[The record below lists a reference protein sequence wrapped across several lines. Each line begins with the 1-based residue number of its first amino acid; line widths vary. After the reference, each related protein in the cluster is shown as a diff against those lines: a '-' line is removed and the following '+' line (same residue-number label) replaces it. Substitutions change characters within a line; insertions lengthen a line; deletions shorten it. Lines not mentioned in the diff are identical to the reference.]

1 MNSLKLPRVV
11 LSSNARVRSGR
22 FISASCALY
31 LYLAVFGATAQE
43 AAKPEAAPASSGRHL
58 LWKGDRFEDWTIT
71 DFGSQREVKPL
82 EDGGFEIEAGYPL
95 SCVHSTAF
103 DWPQG
108 NYELEWEFQR
118 VEGNDFP
125 CCLTFPVKDSHCS
138 VVIGGWGG
146 TLVGLSCIDGKD
158 AAHNETAKHMVFENG
173 KWYQARL
180 RVEGNRIRCWID
192 DKEIISIDVG
202 EQKLSVRNEVQLS
215 QPLGICCFETKARIR
230 KFRLYS
236 LNSLNSQKS
245 PRP

>member
-1 MNSLKLPRVV
+1 MILLNSLRTAPALA
-11 LSSNARVRSGR
+11 ARVRLGS
-22 FISASCALY
+22 FLSTFCALC
-31 LYLAVFGATAQE
+31 LALAAFAASAQE
-43 AAKPEAAPASSGRHL
+43 AAKPEASPVNSERQL
-58 LWKGDRFEDWTIT
+58 LWKGDRFEDWTVT
-71 DFGSQREVKPL
+71 EFGSQREVKPI

-95 SCVHSTAF
+95 SGVHSTAF

-158 AAHNETAKHMVFENG
+158 AAHNQTAKHMVFENG

-180 RVEGNRIRCWID
+180 RVEGNQIRCWIG
-192 DKEIISIDVG
+192 DKEIISLDVG

-215 QPLGICCFETKARIR
+215 QPMGICCFETKARIR
-230 KFRLYS
+230 KFRLYALTPS
-236 LNSLNSQKS
+236 KS

>member
-11 LSSNARVRSGR
+11 LSPNPRVRSGR

-31 LYLAVFGATAQE
+31 LYLAVFGAIAQE
-43 AAKPEAAPASSGRHL
+43 VAKPEAAPASSDRHL

-95 SCVHSTAF
+95 SGVHSTAF

-158 AAHNETAKHMVFENG
+158 AAHNETAKHLVFENG

-236 LNSLNSQKS
+236 LNSQKS